1 MQLLILALLWSG
13 WCGLHSLLVED
24 GFGERVKRLL
34 GPFSRYYRIFY
45 HLFSFLSLSVPLS
58 YSRGLSPV
66 VCYEFQGVMLFVPL
80 MLLSYGV
87 IMFSL
92 GCRAHDLFSF
102 MGLGSVKHG
111 KEKTA
116 PRTAIFQESGI
127 LARLRHP
134 WYSAGFALIWA
145 VGSISD
151 VSLTVKSILSLYLII
166 GTRLE
171 EGRLLVKF
179 GRDYA
184 DYCRKV
190 PRFFPRLR

>member
-1 MQLLILALLWSG
+1 MQLLILALLWAG
-13 WCGLHSLLVED
+13 WCAMHSLLVED
-24 GFGERVKRLL
+24 GFGGRVKRLL
-34 GPFSRYYRIFY
+34 GSFSHHYRIFY

-58 YSRGLSPV
+58 YSQGLSPV
-66 VCYEFQGVMLFVPL
+66 VYYEFHGFMQFVPL
-80 MLLSYGV
+80 VLLSYGV

-102 MGLGSVKHG
+102 MGLGSIKRG
-111 KEKTA
+111 KGNSAPGTA
-116 PRTAIFQESGI
+116 TFRVGGI

-134 WYSAGFALIWA
+134 WYSAAFALIWA

-184 DYCRKV
+184 DYCQKV